1 MRHEKAGQEQHGHTP
16 NGGWCGGWEPATK
29 EESAKADTPKP
40 PSLRSK
46 IGEMAMT
53 FAEWLKREDTDKSD
67 RLLDDQNN
75 SDTTTAAQSSEARWG
90 KPDDRNNSDS
100 TVTEKSKDN
109 ITSLSELIETTLT
122 PEQQQEVRQTAAG
135 LTKAIVKDDQPVS
148 EELVEKL
155 AAMEQPVRDCTIK
168 EMLFWT
174 QLKYTNEAKARFV
187 SPINQVTQFLTDHQ
201 LSLENYDGLAKTT
214 ISFLEDLLRSSIDVD
229 EAPYAYFVNGALN
242 DRQVGQQIKLELAKR
257 KFNSKIN
264 DVVQEVILSSFA
276 NRKRDTKNLTEFARG
291 LKNIGYDVASSDDF
305 LKGCIDFS
313 IINVDYPAEGR
324 PYLQDN
330 LYRAGLINDDNI
342 GRLYC
347 QLLKEDTPPRRG
359 FPEFE
364 YVISLNIC
372 PESEVTKY
380 WRQLQIAGLFGVTSP
395 ADNNFVTHRDIDS
408 FRSLWIDTSTNP
420 DRLRGSDLYECFK
433 DGIPDQSYYDQLA
446 GAPILCDGDRAVEAV
461 KCLKNMPLTPEIL
474 DILGPN
480 QKKVLDI
487 YREWE
492 QKGAL
497 GTFFKS
503 VNASDI
509 TTVDELVKLSQRA
522 SSFLDK
528 YPLAN
533 LVNRES
539 VIDAHIQGK
548 DTILGEEYFGDL
560 VLYNCRADKLL
571 SAMDEESI
579 KQVRQHLD
587 TLSRFNLFDG
597 DRPRMVN
604 YAVLAEERQEARQLF
619 NELAGVSRLDED
631 TRKNL
636 NLVLQTG
643 NPYGVKSV
651 EELENYRAVIAER
664 ANGDLVSNDVRD
676 AYKAISFIMLS
687 DFDGCNDANYFDLE
701 TLRRRQVL
709 TPDDE
714 AVIDLF
720 RKVDPRNF
728 GLEYDVERREYVP
741 AHHDDWDAVEFEYD
755 DRREEYVSS
764 DSAATNGVATEKILQ
779 TIASSPLCVPVK
791 DESGVAKIT
800 KIEGSASDLIDKL
813 RHYITDDWN
822 KSLINLEATGEGIE
836 HLTIEEGN
844 PNGAIEVVK
853 LTGAPFKM
861 LSHTIYGHYNRPDV
875 FHSLINDPSVWNT
888 AQGSAT
894 ISTSCIDEK
903 HCGNYL
909 QVGSDE
915 SSRILLGFN
924 HIQPGG
930 IVAMA
935 PHDGYLQGSLDP
947 KMLFSMQFTTC
958 DEHMRQFDKIKHLL
972 DRRLN
977 YNEVGLSRMSS
988 EPEARNGRLQP
999 SHIIVH
1005 GSSTDDI
1012 NENSKKFARYFGVP
1026 ITLIDD
1032 EAYRKK
1038 YNVEPG

>member
-1 MRHEKAGQEQHGHTP
+1 MRHEKAGQEQHGHTS
-16 NGGWCGGWEPATK
+16 NDGWDDGWEPATK
-29 EESAKADTPKP
+29 EESAKADTLKP
-40 PSLRSK
+40 SSFRSK

-53 FAEWLKREDTDKSD
+53 FAKWLKREDTNKSD
-67 RLLDDQNN
+67 RPLDDRN
-75 SDTTTAAQSSEARWG
+75 SSGTTAAAQSSETRQG
-90 KPDDRNNSDS
+90 KPDDRDNSDA
-100 TVTEKSKDN
+100 TVAEKSKDN

-122 PEQQQEVRQTAAG
+122 PEQQQEVRETATK
-135 LTKAIVKDDQPVS
+135 LTEAIVENEQPVS

-155 AAMEQPVRDCTIK
+155 TAMEQPVRDCTIK
-168 EMLFWT
+168 EVLSQAQLEYTKRFDDIFKSEDTPIDRATEFMVSHRLF
-174 QLKYTNEAKARFV
+174 
-187 SPINQVTQFLTDHQ
+187 
-201 LSLENYDGLAKTT
+201 LENYDGLAETT
-214 ISFLEDLLRSSIDVD
+214 VSFLKSLAHFPMDVD
-229 EAPYAYFVNGALN
+229 ETPYTYFVNGALN
-242 DRQVGQQIKLELAKR
+242 DRQVGQQIKAEIAREKTG
-257 KFNSKIN
+257 SQISDIAQ
-264 DVVQEVILSSFA
+264 DVIFEHFVSG
-276 NRKRDTKNLTEFARG
+276 KRDVKNLVEFARG
-291 LKNIGYDVASSDDF
+291 LKNIGYDIASSDDF

-324 PYLQDN
+324 PFLQDN

-347 QLLKEDTPPRRG
+347 QLLKEDTPPRRE

-420 DRLRGSDLYECFK
+420 DRLRDSDLYECFK
-433 DGIPDQSYYDQLA
+433 NGIPDQSYYDQLA

-560 VLYNCRADKLL
+560 VLYDCYADKLL

-587 TLSRFNLFDG
+587 TLSRFDLFDG

-604 YAVLAEERQEARQLF
+604 YAVLAEEHRETGQLF
-619 NELAGVSRLDED
+619 NELADISELDEA
-631 TRKNL
+631 TRDSL
-636 NLVLQTG
+636 NRVLKTG
-643 NPYGVKSV
+643 NPYGIKTI
-651 EELENYRAVIAER
+651 EELENYRVVVAER
-664 ANGDLVSNDVRD
+664 ADGDLVSNDVRD

-687 DFDGCNDANYFDLE
+687 DFDGCNNANYFDLE

-720 RKVDPRNF
+720 HKVDPRNF

-741 AHHDDWDAVEFEYD
+741 AGYDDWGTVEFEYD
-755 DRREEYVSS
+755 ERQGEYISS
-764 DSAATNGVATEKILQ
+764 DSAATNGVATEKLLQ
-779 TIASSPLCVPVK
+779 AIASSPLCVPVE
-791 DESGVAKIT
+791 DESGVAKII
-800 KIEGSASDLIDKL
+800 KLEGAGSDLENKL
-813 RHYITDDWN
+813 HHYIIDDWN
-822 KSLINLEATGEGIE
+822 KSLIDLEATGEGIE
-836 HLTIEEGN
+836 HLTIEEDS
-844 PNGAIEVVK
+844 PDGAVDVVK

-861 LSHTIYGHYNRPDV
+861 LSHTIYGHYLRPDV
-875 FHSLINDPSVWNT
+875 FHALINDPGIWNT

-894 ISTSCIDEK
+894 ISTSCIDER
-903 HCGNYL
+903 HCHNYL
-909 QVGSDE
+909 QVGSNE
-915 SSRILLGFN
+915 SSQVLLGFN

-935 PHDGYLQGSLDP
+935 PNDGYLRGSLEL
-947 KMLFSMQFTTC
+947 KMFNVQFTTC
-958 DEHMRQFDKIKHLL
+958 DELMRKFDRLTHN
-972 DRRLN
+972 RHLN

-988 EPEARNGRLQP
+988 EPGSRNGRLQP

-1032 EAYRKK
+1032 EAYYKK
-1038 YNVEPG
+1038 YDVE

>member
-16 NGGWCGGWEPATK
+16 NGGWDDGWEPAIK
-29 EESAKADTPKP
+29 EELAKADTPKP
-40 PSLRSK
+40 PSFRSK
-46 IGEMAMT
+46 IGDMAMT
-53 FAEWLKREDTDKSD
+53 FAEWLKGEDTVKLD
-67 RLLDDQNN
+67 RPPDDRNN
-75 SDTTTAAQSSEARWG
+75 SGTTTATQGSEARWS
-90 KPDDRNNSDS
+90 KPDDRNNSDA

-174 QLKYTNEAKARFV
+174 QLKYTNEAKAGFV
-187 SPINQVTQFLTDHQ
+187 RPISRVTQLLTDHQ
-201 LSLENYDGLAKTT
+201 LFLENYDGLAKTT
-214 ISFLEDLLRSSIDVD
+214 ISFLEDLPRSSIDVD

-242 DRQVGQQIKLELAKR
+242 DRQVGQQIKLEPAKR
-257 KFNSKIN
+257 RFNSKIN

-291 LKNIGYDVASSDDF
+291 LKNIGYDIASSDDF

-347 QLLKEDTPPRRG
+347 QLLKEDTPPRRE

-420 DRLRGSDLYECFK
+420 DRLRDGDLYECFK

-509 TTVDELVKLSQRA
+509 TTVDELVELSRRA

-533 LVNRES
+533 LVNREP

-560 VLYNCRADKLL
+560 VLYDCYADKLL

-587 TLSRFNLFDG
+587 TLSRFDLFDG

-604 YAVLAEERQEARQLF
+604 YAVLAEEHWETGQLF
-619 NELAGVSRLDED
+619 NELVNVSRLDED
-631 TRKNL
+631 TKRNL

-643 NPYGVKSV
+643 NPYGIKTV

-664 ANGDLVSNDVRD
+664 ATSDLVSNDVRD
-676 AYKAISFIMLS
+676 AYRAISFIMLS
-687 DFDGCNDANYFDLE
+687 DFDGCNTSCFDLE

-728 GLEYDVERREYVP
+728 GLGYDEELREYVP
-741 AHHDDWDAVEFEYD
+741 VHHDDWDAVEFEYD
-755 DRREEYVSS
+755 ERQREFVSS
-764 DSAATNGVATEKILQ
+764 DSAATNGIATEKLLQ
-779 TIASSPLCVPVK
+779 AIASSPLCVPVE

-800 KIEGSASDLIDKL
+800 KLEGAGADLANKL
-813 RHYITDDWN
+813 HRYITDDWN
-822 KSLINLEATGEGIE
+822 KSLIDLEATGEGIE
-836 HLTIEEGN
+836 HLTIEEDN
-844 PNGAIEVVK
+844 PKGVIEVVK

-861 LSHTIYGHYNRPDV
+861 LSHTIYGHYLRPDV
-875 FHSLINDPSVWNT
+875 FHALINDPGIWNT

-894 ISTSCIDEK
+894 ISTSCIDER
-903 HCGNYL
+903 HCENYL
-909 QVGSDE
+909 QIGSDKN
-915 SSRILLGFN
+915 SRVLLGFN

-935 PHDGYLQGSLDP
+935 PNDGYLRGGLNL
-947 KMLFSMQFTTC
+947 KMSNMQFTTC
-958 DEHMRQFDKIKHLL
+958 DELIRKFDQIKHRFG
-972 DRRLN
+972 RRYN
-977 YNEVGLSRMSS
+977 YNEVGLSRISS
-988 EPEARNGRLQP
+988 EPGARNGRLQP

-1032 EAYRKK
+1032 EVYYRK
-1038 YNVEPG
+1038 YNAKSS

>member
-1 MRHEKAGQEQHGHTP
+1 MRHEKAGQEQHSHTS
-16 NGGWCGGWEPATK
+16 NDGWGGGWEPATK

-40 PSLRSK
+40 LSFRSK

-53 FAEWLKREDTDKSD
+53 FAKWLKREDTDKSD
-67 RLLDDQNN
+67 RRPDDRN
-75 SDTTTAAQSSEARWG
+75 SSNTTTAAQSSEARWG

-100 TVTEKSKDN
+100 TVTEKSKDS

-135 LTKAIVKDDQPVS
+135 LTKAIVKDDQPAS

-155 AAMEQPVRDCTIK
+155 TAMEQPVRDCTIK

-174 QLKYTNEAKARFV
+174 QLKHTNEAKARFV
-187 SPINQVTQFLTDHQ
+187 RPISRVTQFLTDHQ

-214 ISFLEDLLRSSIDVD
+214 ISFLEDLPHSSIDVD

-324 PYLQDN
+324 PFLQDN

-347 QLLKEDTPPRRG
+347 QLLEEDTPPRRE

-420 DRLRGSDLYECFK
+420 DRLRDGDLYECFK
-433 DGIPDQSYYDQLA
+433 NGIPDQSYYDQLA

-461 KCLKNMPLTPEIL
+461 KCLKNMPLTSEIL

-533 LVNRES
+533 LVDRES

-548 DTILGEEYFGDL
+548 DAILGEEYFGDL
-560 VLYNCRADKLL
+560 VLYDCYADKLL

-604 YAVLAEERQEARQLF
+604 YAVLAEEHWETGQLF
-619 NELAGVSRLDED
+619 NELANVSLLNED
-631 TRKNL
+631 TRRNL

-643 NPYGVKSV
+643 NPYGVKTV

-664 ANGDLVSNDVRD
+664 ATGDLVSNDVRD

-687 DFDGCNDANYFDLE
+687 DFDGCNNANYFDLE

-741 AHHDDWDAVEFEYD
+741 AGYDDWGTVEFEYD
-755 DRREEYVSS
+755 ERQGEYISS
-764 DSAATNGVATEKILQ
+764 DSATTNGVATEKMLQ
-779 TIASSPLCVPVK
+779 AIASSPLCVPVK

-800 KIEGSASDLIDKL
+800 KLEGAGSDLENKL
-813 RHYITDDWN
+813 RRYITDDWN
-822 KSLINLEATGEGIE
+822 KSLIDLEATGEGIE
-836 HLTIEEGN
+836 HLAIEEDN
-844 PNGAIEVVK
+844 PKGAIEVVK
-853 LTGAPFKM
+853 LTGSP
-861 LSHTIYGHYNRPDV
+861 STDTI
-875 FHSLINDPSVWNT
+875 FAL
-888 AQGSAT
+888 
-894 ISTSCIDEK
+894 
-903 HCGNYL
+903 
-909 QVGSDE
+909 
-915 SSRILLGFN
+915 
-924 HIQPGG
+924 
-930 IVAMA
+930 
-935 PHDGYLQGSLDP
+935 
-947 KMLFSMQFTTC
+947 
-958 DEHMRQFDKIKHLL
+958 
-972 DRRLN
+972 
-977 YNEVGLSRMSS
+977 MSS
-988 EPEARNGRLQP
+988 ML
-999 SHIIVH
+999 
-1005 GSSTDDI
+1005 
-1012 NENSKKFARYFGVP
+1012 
-1026 ITLIDD
+1026 
-1032 EAYRKK
+1032 
-1038 YNVEPG
+1038 

>member
-1 MRHEKAGQEQHGHTP
+1 MRHEKPGQEQHGHTP
-16 NGGWCGGWEPATK
+16 DGGWGSGWEPATK
-29 EESAKADTPKP
+29 EESAKADTLKP

-53 FAEWLKREDTDKSD
+53 FAKWLKREDTDKSD
-67 RLLDDQNN
+67 RPPDDRN
-75 SDTTTAAQSSEARWG
+75 SSNTTTATQGSEARWG
-90 KPDDRNNSDS
+90 KPDDRNNSDA

-122 PEQQQEVRQTAAG
+122 PEQQQEVRQAAAG
-135 LTKAIVKDDQPVS
+135 LTKAIVKDDQSAS

-155 AAMEQPVRDCTIK
+155 TAMEQPVRDCTIK

-214 ISFLEDLLRSSIDVD
+214 ISFLEDLPHSSIDVD
-229 EAPYAYFVNGALN
+229 EAPYDYFVNGALN

-257 KFNSKIN
+257 KFNYKIN
-264 DVVQEVILSSFA
+264 NIARDVILSSFA

-291 LKNIGYDVASSDDF
+291 LKNVGYDIASSDDF

-324 PYLQDN
+324 PYLQNN

-347 QLLKEDTPPRRG
+347 QLLEEDTPPRRG

-364 YVISLNIC
+364 YVISLDIC
-372 PESEVTKY
+372 PESEATKY
-380 WRQLQIAGLFGVTSP
+380 WRQLQIAGQFGVTSP

-420 DRLRGSDLYECFK
+420 DRLRDSDLYECFK

-461 KCLKNMPLTPEIL
+461 KCLKNMPLTSEIL

-509 TTVDELVKLSQRA
+509 TTVDELIELSQRS

-533 LVNRES
+533 LVDREP

-548 DTILGEEYFGDL
+548 DTILGEKYFGDL
-560 VLYNCRADKLL
+560 VLYDCRADKLL

-587 TLSRFNLFDG
+587 TLSRFDLFDG
-597 DRPRMVN
+597 DRARMVN
-604 YAVLAEERQEARQLF
+604 YAVLAEEHWEIGQLF
-619 NELAGVSRLDED
+619 DELADISELDEA
-631 TRKNL
+631 TRDSL
-636 NLVLQTG
+636 NLVLKTG
-643 NPYGVKSV
+643 NPYGIKTI
-651 EELENYRAVIAER
+651 EELENYRVVVAER
-664 ANGDLVSNDVRD
+664 ADGDLMSNDVRD

-687 DFDGCNDANYFDLE
+687 DFDGCNTNHFDLE
-701 TLRRRQVL
+701 TLRQRQVL

-741 AHHDDWDAVEFEYD
+741 AGYDDWGTVEFEYD
-755 DRREEYVSS
+755 ERREEYVSS
-764 DSAATNGVATEKILQ
+764 DSAATNGVATEKLLQ
-779 TIASSPLCVPVK
+779 AIASSPLCVPVK

-800 KIEGSASDLIDKL
+800 KLEGAGSDLENKL
-813 RHYITDDWN
+813 RRYITDDWN
-822 KSLINLEATGEGIE
+822 KSLIDLEATGEGIE
-836 HLTIEEGN
+836 HLTIEKDNPEGD
-844 PNGAIEVVK
+844 IKVIK
-853 LTGAPFKM
+853 LTGSPFKM
-861 LSHTIYGHYNRPDV
+861 LSHTIYGHYLRPDV
-875 FHSLINDPSVWNT
+875 FHALINDPSIWNT

-894 ISTSCIDEK
+894 ISTSCIDER
-903 HCGNYL
+903 HCHNYL
-909 QVGSDE
+909 QVGSNE
-915 SSRILLGFN
+915 SSQVLLGFN

-935 PHDGYLQGSLDP
+935 PNDGYLRGSL
-947 KMLFSMQFTTC
+947 KLEMGGVLFTTC
-958 DEHMRQFDKIKHLL
+958 DELMRKFDRLTHN
-972 DRRLN
+972 RHLN
-977 YNEVGLSRMSS
+977 YNEVGLSRISS
-988 EPEARNGRLQP
+988 EPGSRNGRLQP

-1038 YNVEPG
+1038 YNVE

>member
-1 MRHEKAGQEQHGHTP
+1 MRHEKAGQEQHGHTS
-16 NGGWCGGWEPATK
+16 NDGWDDGWEPATK
-29 EESAKADTPKP
+29 EEPAKADTLKP
-40 PSLRSK
+40 PSFRSK
-46 IGEMAMT
+46 IGDMAMT
-53 FAEWLKREDTDKSD
+53 FAEWLKGEDTVKLD
-67 RLLDDQNN
+67 RPLDDRN
-75 SDTTTAAQSSEARWG
+75 SSNTTTATQGSEARWD
-90 KPDDRNNSDS
+90 KPDDRNNSDA
-100 TVTEKSKDN
+100 TVAEKSKDN

-122 PEQQQEVRQTAAG
+122 PEQQQEVRQIAAG
-135 LTKAIVKDDQPVS
+135 LTKAIVKDDQPAS

-155 AAMEQPVRDCTIK
+155 TAMEQPVRDLAIK
-168 EMLFWT
+168 EVLFWT
-174 QLKYTNEAKARFV
+174 QLKYTDAKAGFV
-187 SPINQVTQFLTDHQ
+187 RPISRVTQLLTDHQ
-201 LSLENYDGLAKTT
+201 LFLENYDGLAKTT
-214 ISFLEDLLRSSIDVD
+214 ISFLEDLPRSSIDVD

-242 DRQVGQQIKLELAKR
+242 DRQVGQQIKLELAEK
-257 KFNSKIN
+257 KFNYKI
-264 DVVQEVILSSFA
+264 DDIARDIILGSFTEH
-276 NRKRDTKNLTEFARG
+276 KRDTKNLAEFAKG
-291 LKNIGYDVASSDDF
+291 LKNVGYDVASRNAF
-305 LKGCIDFS
+305 LQKCIDFS
-313 IINVDYPAEGR
+313 VIDDDYPAEGL
-324 PYLQDN
+324 YLQDN

-347 QLLKEDTPPRRG
+347 QLLKEDLPPSYSR
-359 FPEFE
+359 PELE
-364 YVISLNIC
+364 YAISLDLC

-380 WRQLQIAGLFGVTSP
+380 WRQLQIARSFGVTSP
-395 ADNNFVTHRDIDS
+395 ADNNLVTHRDIDS
-408 FRSLWIDTSTNP
+408 FRLLWTRTNSNP
-420 DRLRGSDLYECFK
+420 KRPESELYKHFK
-433 DGIPDQSYYDQLA
+433 NGIPDQSYYDQLA
-446 GAPILCDGDRAVEAV
+446 SSPLLRDDDKTVEFAI
-461 KCLKNMPLTPEIL
+461 KCLPNMPLTPEIL
-474 DILGPN
+474 DMLGDG
-480 QKKVLDI
+480 QKKALDI
-487 YREWE
+487 YHEWA
-492 QKGAL
+492 QKDAIMS
-497 GTFFKS
+497 FAKS
-503 VNASDI
+503 IDTSSI
-509 TTVDELVKLSQRA
+509 TTSDELTELSRQVG
-522 SSFLDK
+522 SFLNK
-528 YPLAN
+528 YPLAD
-533 LVNRES
+533 LTDRES

-587 TLSRFNLFDG
+587 TLSRFDLFDG

-604 YAVLAEERQEARQLF
+604 YAVLAEEHQEARQLF
-619 NELAGVSRLDED
+619 NELAGTSRLDED

-636 NLVLQTG
+636 NFVLQTG
-643 NPYGVKSV
+643 NPYGIKTV

-664 ANGDLVSNDVRD
+664 ATSDLVSNDVRD

-687 DFDGCNDANYFDLE
+687 DFDGCNTSCFDLE

-728 GLEYDVERREYVP
+728 GLGYDEELREYVP
-741 AHHDDWDAVEFEYD
+741 VHHDDWDAVEFEYD
-755 DRREEYVSS
+755 ERQREYVSS
-764 DSAATNGVATEKILQ
+764 DSAATNGIATEKILQ
-779 TIASSPLCVPVK
+779 TIASSPLCVPVE

-800 KIEGSASDLIDKL
+800 KLEGAGSDLENKL
-813 RHYITDDWN
+813 RRYITDDWN
-822 KSLINLEATGEGIE
+822 KSLIDLEATGEGIE

-844 PNGAIEVVK
+844 SDGAIEVVK

-861 LSHTIYGHYNRPDV
+861 LSHTIYGHYLRPDI
-875 FHSLINDPSVWNT
+875 FHALINDPGIWNT

-894 ISTSCIDEK
+894 VSTSCIDEK

-909 QVGSDE
+909 HIGSPED
-915 SSRILLGFN
+915 SRVLLGFN

-935 PHDGYLQGSLDP
+935 PHDGYLHGSLDL
-947 KMLFSMQFTTC
+947 KMFNVRFTTC
-958 DEHMRQFDKIKHLL
+958 DELMRQFDRVTHSIHC
-972 DRRLN
+972 N
-977 YNEVGLSRMSS
+977 YNEVGLSRISS

-1038 YNVEPG
+1038 YSVE

>member
-1 MRHEKAGQEQHGHTP
+1 MRHEKAGQEQHGHTS
-16 NGGWCGGWEPATK
+16 NDGWDDGWEPATK
-29 EESAKADTPKP
+29 EESAKADTLKP
-40 PSLRSK
+40 SSFRSK
-46 IGEMAMT
+46 IGEMAMS
-53 FAEWLKREDTDKSD
+53 FAEWLKGEGTDKSD
-67 RLLDDQNN
+67 RPPDDQNN
-75 SDTTTAAQSSEARWG
+75 SGTTTATQGSEARWG
-90 KPDDRNNSDS
+90 KPDDRNNSDA
-100 TVTEKSKDN
+100 TATEKSKDN

-135 LTKAIVKDDQPVS
+135 LTKAIVKDDQPAS

-174 QLKYTNEAKARFV
+174 QLKYTNEAKAGFV
-187 SPINQVTQFLTDHQ
+187 RPISRVTQFLTDHQ

-214 ISFLEDLLRSSIDVD
+214 ISFLEDLPRSSIDVD

-257 KFNSKIN
+257 KFNYKIN
-264 DVVQEVILSSFA
+264 NIARGVILSSFA

-291 LKNIGYDVASSDDF
+291 LKNIGYDIASSDDF

-347 QLLKEDTPPRRG
+347 QLLEEDTPPRRG

-364 YVISLNIC
+364 YVISLDIC
-372 PESEVTKY
+372 PESEATKY

-420 DRLRGSDLYECFK
+420 DRLRDSDLYECFK

-461 KCLKNMPLTPEIL
+461 KCLKNMPLTSEIL

-509 TTVDELVKLSQRA
+509 TTVDELVELSQRA
-522 SSFLDK
+522 GSFLDK

-533 LVNRES
+533 LVDRES

-548 DTILGEEYFGDL
+548 DTILGEKYFGDL
-560 VLYNCRADKLL
+560 VLYDCRADKLL

-579 KQVRQHLD
+579 KHVRQHLD
-587 TLSRFNLFDG
+587 TLSRFDLFDG

-604 YAVLAEERQEARQLF
+604 YAVLAEEHQEARQLF
-619 NELAGVSRLDED
+619 DELAGVGRLDED
-631 TRKNL
+631 TRRNL

-643 NPYGVKSV
+643 NPYGIKTV
-651 EELENYRAVIAER
+651 EELENYLVVVAER
-664 ANGDLVSNDVRD
+664 ADGDLVSNDVRD

-687 DFDGCNDANYFDLE
+687 DFDGCNTNHFDLE
-701 TLRRRQVL
+701 TLRRCQVL

-741 AHHDDWDAVEFEYD
+741 AGYDDWGTVEFEYD
-755 DRREEYVSS
+755 ERREEYVSS
-764 DSAATNGVATEKILQ
+764 DSAATNGVATEKLLQ
-779 TIASSPLCVPVK
+779 AIASSPLCVPVE
-791 DESGVAKIT
+791 DESGVAKII
-800 KIEGSASDLIDKL
+800 KLEGAGSDLENKL
-813 RHYITDDWN
+813 RRYITDNWN
-822 KSLINLEATGEGIE
+822 KSLIDLEATGEGIE
-836 HLTIEEGN
+836 HLTIEEDN
-844 PNGAIEVVK
+844 PKGVIKVVK

-861 LSHTIYGHYNRPDV
+861 LSHTIYGHYLRPDV
-875 FHSLINDPSVWNT
+875 FHALINDPSIWNT

-894 ISTSCIDEK
+894 ISTSCIDER
-903 HCGNYL
+903 HCYNYL
-909 QVGSDE
+909 QIGSNE
-915 SSRILLGFN
+915 SSQVLLGFN

-935 PHDGYLQGSLDP
+935 PNDGYLRGSLEL
-947 KMLFSMQFTTC
+947 KMFNVQFTTC
-958 DEHMRQFDKIKHLL
+958 DELMRKFDRLTHN
-972 DRRLN
+972 RHLN

-988 EPEARNGRLQP
+988 EPGSRNGRLQP

-1038 YNVEPG
+1038 YNVEPD

>member
-1 MRHEKAGQEQHGHTP
+1 MRHEKAGQKQHGHTP
-16 NGGWCGGWEPATK
+16 NGGWGGGWEPATK
-29 EESAKADTPKP
+29 EEPAKADTLRP

-53 FAEWLKREDTDKSD
+53 FAKWIKGEDTDKSD

-75 SDTTTAAQSSEARWG
+75 SDTTAAAQSSEARWS
-90 KPDDRNNSDS
+90 KSDDRNSSDA

-122 PEQQQEVRQTAAG
+122 PEQQQAVRETATK

-168 EMLFWT
+168 EVLFWT
-174 QLKYTNEAKARFV
+174 QLKYANEAKAGFV
-187 SPINQVTQFLTDHQ
+187 RPISRVTQFLTDHQ
-201 LSLENYDGLAKTT
+201 LSLESYDGLAKTT
-214 ISFLEDLLRSSIDVD
+214 ISFLEDLPRSSIDVD

-257 KFNSKIN
+257 KFNYKIN
-264 DVVQEVILSSFA
+264 NIARDVILSSFA
-276 NRKRDTKNLTEFARG
+276 NRKRDTENLAEFARG
-291 LKNIGYDVASSDDF
+291 LKNIGYDIASSDDF

-324 PYLQDN
+324 PYLQNN

-347 QLLKEDTPPRRG
+347 QLLEEDTPPRRG

-364 YVISLNIC
+364 YVISLDIC

-420 DRLRGSDLYECFK
+420 DRLRDSDLYECFK

-446 GAPILCDGDRAVEAV
+446 GAPILCDGNRAVEAV
-461 KCLKNMPLTPEIL
+461 KCLKNMPLTSEIL

-509 TTVDELVKLSQRA
+509 TTVNELVELSRRA
-522 SSFLDK
+522 GSFLDK

-548 DTILGEEYFGDL
+548 DTILGEKYFGDL
-560 VLYNCRADKLL
+560 VLYDCRADKLL

-587 TLSRFNLFDG
+587 TLSRFDLFDG

-604 YAVLAEERQEARQLF
+604 YAVLAEEHWETGQLF
-619 NELAGVSRLDED
+619 NELANVSRLDED
-631 TRKNL
+631 TRRNL
-636 NLVLQTG
+636 NFVLQTG
-643 NPYGVKSV
+643 NPYGVKTV

-664 ANGDLVSNDVRD
+664 ATNDLVSDDVRD

-687 DFDGCNDANYFDLE
+687 DFDGCNTSCFDLE

-728 GLEYDVERREYVP
+728 GLEYDVKRREYVP
-741 AHHDDWDAVEFEYD
+741 AGYDDWDAVEFEYD
-755 DRREEYVSS
+755 ERREEYVSS
-764 DSAATNGVATEKILQ
+764 DSAATNGIATEKILQ
-779 TIASSPLCVPVK
+779 TIASSPLCVPVE

-800 KIEGSASDLIDKL
+800 KLEGAGSDLENKL
-813 RHYITDDWN
+813 RRYITDDWN
-822 KSLINLEATGEGIE
+822 KSLIDLEATGEGIE
-836 HLTIEEGN
+836 HLTIEEDN
-844 PNGAIEVVK
+844 PDRAIKVVK

-861 LSHTIYGHYNRPDV
+861 LSHTIYGHYLRPDV
-875 FHSLINDPSVWNT
+875 FHALINDPSIWNT

-894 ISTSCIDEK
+894 ISTSCIDER
-903 HCGNYL
+903 HCHNYL
-909 QVGSDE
+909 QVGSNE
-915 SSRILLGFN
+915 SSQVLLGFN

-935 PHDGYLQGSLDP
+935 PNDGYLRGSLEL
-947 KMLFSMQFTTC
+947 KMFNVQFTTC
-958 DEHMRQFDKIKHLL
+958 DELMRKFDQLTHN
-972 DRRLN
+972 RHLN
-977 YNEVGLSRMSS
+977 YNEVGLSRISS
-988 EPEARNGRLQP
+988 EPGSRNGRLQP

-1005 GSSTDDI
+1005 GSDIDDI
-1012 NENSKKFARYFGVP
+1012 NENSKKFARYFDVP

-1038 YNVEPG
+1038 YNVDQG

>member
-1 MRHEKAGQEQHGHTP
+1 MRHEKAGREQHGHTS
-16 NGGWCGGWEPATK
+16 NDRWDDGWEPATK
-29 EESAKADTPKP
+29 EEPAKADTLKP
-40 PSLRSK
+40 LSLRSK
-46 IGEMAMT
+46 IGDMAMT
-53 FAEWLKREDTDKSD
+53 FAEWLKGEDTGKLD
-67 RLLDDQNN
+67 RPLDDRND
-75 SDTTTAAQSSEARWG
+75 SDATTVTRGSEVRWG
-90 KPDDRNNSDS
+90 KPDDRNNSD
-100 TVTEKSKDN
+100 TTATEKSKDN

-135 LTKAIVKDDQPVS
+135 LTKAIVKDDQPAS

-155 AAMEQPVRDCTIK
+155 TAMEQPVRDCTIK
-168 EMLFWT
+168 EVLS
-174 QLKYTNEAKARFV
+174 QAQVKHAEESYVRFV
-187 SPINQVTQFLTDHQ
+187 SPISQVTQFLTDHQ
-201 LSLENYDGLAKTT
+201 LFLESYDGLAKTT
-214 ISFLEDLLRSSIDVD
+214 ISFLEDLPRSSIDVD

-242 DRQVGQQIKLELAKR
+242 DRQVGQQIKLELAEKN
-257 KFNSKIN
+257 FNSKIN
-264 DVVQEVILSSFA
+264 DVVQEVILSSFV

-324 PYLQDN
+324 PFLQDN

-420 DRLRGSDLYECFK
+420 DRLRDSDLYECFK

-474 DILGPN
+474 DILGSN

-509 TTVDELVKLSQRA
+509 TTVDELVKLSRRA

-560 VLYNCRADKLL
+560 VLYDCRADKLL

-587 TLSRFNLFDG
+587 TLSRFDLFDG

-604 YAVLAEERQEARQLF
+604 YAVLAEEHQEARQLF
-619 NELAGVSRLDED
+619 NELADISELDEA
-631 TRKNL
+631 TRDSL
-636 NLVLQTG
+636 NRVLKTG
-643 NPYGVKSV
+643 NPYGIKTI

-664 ANGDLVSNDVRD
+664 ADGDLVSNDVRD

-687 DFDGCNDANYFDLE
+687 DFDGCNTSCFDLE

-741 AHHDDWDAVEFEYD
+741 AGYDDWDAVEFEYD
-755 DRREEYVSS
+755 ERREEYVSS
-764 DSAATNGVATEKILQ
+764 DSAATNSVATEKLLQ
-779 TIASSPLCVPVK
+779 AIASSPLCVPVE
-791 DESGVAKIT
+791 DESGVAKII
-800 KIEGSASDLIDKL
+800 KLEGAGSDLENKL

-822 KSLINLEATGEGIE
+822 KSLIDMEATGEGIE
-836 HLTIEEGN
+836 HLTIEEDN
-844 PNGAIEVVK
+844 PKGAIEVVK

-861 LSHTIYGHYNRPDV
+861 LSHTIYGHYLRPDV
-875 FHSLINDPSVWNT
+875 FHALINDPGIWNT

-909 QVGSDE
+909 QVGSNE
-915 SSRILLGFN
+915 SSQVLLGFN

-935 PHDGYLQGSLDP
+935 PNDGYLRGSLEL
-947 KMLFSMQFTTC
+947 KMFNVQFTTC
-958 DEHMRQFDKIKHLL
+958 DELMRKFDRLTHN
-972 DRRLN
+972 RHLN

-988 EPEARNGRLQP
+988 EPGSRNGRLQP

-1038 YNVEPG
+1038 YNVEPD

>member
-1 MRHEKAGQEQHGHTP
+1 MRHEKVGQEQHGHTP
-16 NGGWCGGWEPATK
+16 NGGWDDGWEPATK
-29 EESAKADTPKP
+29 EESAKADTLRP

-46 IGEMAMT
+46 IGDMAMT
-53 FAEWLKREDTDKSD
+53 FAEWLKGEDTVKFD
-67 RLLDDQNN
+67 RP
-75 SDTTTAAQSSEARWG
+75 
-90 KPDDRNNSDS
+90 PDDRNNSGTTTATQGSEARWDKPDDRDNS
-100 TVTEKSKDN
+100 DATVAEKSKDN

-122 PEQQQEVRQTAAG
+122 PEQQQEVRQIAAG
-135 LTKAIVKDDQPVS
+135 LTKAIVKDDQPAS

-155 AAMEQPVRDCTIK
+155 TAMEQPVRDLAIK
-168 EMLFWT
+168 EVLFWT
-174 QLKYTNEAKARFV
+174 QLKKYTDEAKAGFV
-187 SPINQVTQFLTDHQ
+187 RPISRVTQLLTDHQ
-201 LSLENYDGLAKTT
+201 LFLENYDGLAKTT
-214 ISFLEDLLRSSIDVD
+214 ISFLEDLPRSSIDVD

-242 DRQVGQQIKLELAKR
+242 DRRVGQQIKLEPAKR
-257 KFNSKIN
+257 RFNSKIN

-291 LKNIGYDVASSDDF
+291 LKNIGYDIASSDDF

-324 PYLQDN
+324 PFLQDN

-347 QLLKEDTPPRRG
+347 QLLKEDTPPRRE

-408 FRSLWIDTSTNP
+408 FRSLWIDANTNP
-420 DRLRGSDLYECFK
+420 DRLRDSDLYECFK

-461 KCLKNMPLTPEIL
+461 KCLKNMPLTSEIL

-509 TTVDELVKLSQRA
+509 TTVDELVELSQRA

-533 LVNRES
+533 LVDRES

-560 VLYNCRADKLL
+560 VLYDCRADKLL

-587 TLSRFNLFDG
+587 TLSRFDLFDG

-604 YAVLAEERQEARQLF
+604 YAVLAEEHWETGQLF
-619 NELAGVSRLDED
+619 NELANVSQLDED
-631 TRKNL
+631 TRRNL

-643 NPYGVKSV
+643 NPYGIKTV
-651 EELENYRAVIAER
+651 EELENYLVVVAER
-664 ANGDLVSNDVRD
+664 ADGDLVSNDVRD

-687 DFDGCNDANYFDLE
+687 DFDGCNNANYFDLE

-741 AHHDDWDAVEFEYD
+741 AGYDDWGAVEFEYD
-755 DRREEYVSS
+755 ERREEYVSS
-764 DSAATNGVATEKILQ
+764 DSAATNGVATEKLLQ
-779 TIASSPLCVPVK
+779 AIASSPLCVQVEE
-791 DESGVAKIT
+791 ESGVAKII
-800 KIEGSASDLIDKL
+800 KLEGAGSDLENKL
-813 RHYITDDWN
+813 RRYITDDWN
-822 KSLINLEATGEGIE
+822 KSLIDLEATGEGIE
-836 HLTIEEGN
+836 HLTIEEDN
-844 PNGAIEVVK
+844 PKGAIEVVK

-861 LSHTIYGHYNRPDV
+861 LSHTIYGHYLRPDV
-875 FHSLINDPSVWNT
+875 FHALINDPGIWNT

-894 ISTSCIDEK
+894 ISTSCIDER
-903 HCGNYL
+903 HCHNYL
-909 QVGSDE
+909 QVGSNE
-915 SSRILLGFN
+915 SSQVLLGFN

-935 PHDGYLQGSLDP
+935 PNDGYLRGSLEL
-947 KMLFSMQFTTC
+947 KMFNVQFTTC
-958 DEHMRQFDKIKHLL
+958 DELMRKFDRLTHN
-972 DRRLN
+972 RHLN
-977 YNEVGLSRMSS
+977 YNEVGLSRISS
-988 EPEARNGRLQP
+988 EPGARNGRLQP

-1032 EAYRKK
+1032 EAYYRK
-1038 YNVEPG
+1038 YNAKPS

>member
-1 MRHEKAGQEQHGHTP
+1 MRHEKAGQEQHGHTS
-16 NGGWCGGWEPATK
+16 NDGWDDGWEPATK
-29 EESAKADTPKP
+29 EESAKADTLKP
-40 PSLRSK
+40 SSFRSK
-46 IGEMAMT
+46 IGEMAMS
-53 FAEWLKREDTDKSD
+53 FAEWLKGEGTDKSD
-67 RLLDDQNN
+67 RPPDDQNN
-75 SDTTTAAQSSEARWG
+75 SGTTTATQGSEARWG
-90 KPDDRNNSDS
+90 KSDDRNNSDA

-122 PEQQQEVRQTAAG
+122 PEQQQEVRETATK
-135 LTKAIVKDDQPVS
+135 LTEAIVENEQPVS
-148 EELVEKL
+148 EELAEKL
-155 AAMEQPVRDCTIK
+155 TAMEQPVRDCTIK

-174 QLKYTNEAKARFV
+174 QLKYTDEAKARFV
-187 SPINQVTQFLTDHQ
+187 RPISRVTQLLTDHQ
-201 LSLENYDGLAKTT
+201 LFLENYDGLAKTT
-214 ISFLEDLLRSSIDVD
+214 ISFLEDLPRSSIDVD

-257 KFNSKIN
+257 KFNYKIN
-264 DVVQEVILSSFA
+264 NIARDVILSSFA
-276 NRKRDTKNLTEFARG
+276 NRKRDTENLAEFARG
-291 LKNIGYDVASSDDF
+291 LKNIGYDIASSDDF

-324 PYLQDN
+324 PYLQNN

-347 QLLKEDTPPRRG
+347 QLLEEDTPPRRG

-364 YVISLNIC
+364 YVISLDIC

-420 DRLRGSDLYECFK
+420 DRLRDSDLYECFK
-433 DGIPDQSYYDQLA
+433 DGIPGQSYYDQLA
-446 GAPILCDGDRAVEAV
+446 GAPILCDGNRAVEAV
-461 KCLKNMPLTPEIL
+461 KCLKNMPLTSEIL

-509 TTVDELVKLSQRA
+509 TTVNELVELSRRA
-522 SSFLDK
+522 GSFLDK

-548 DTILGEEYFGDL
+548 DTILGEKYFGDL
-560 VLYNCRADKLL
+560 VLYDCRADKLL

-587 TLSRFNLFDG
+587 TLSRFDLFDG

-604 YAVLAEERQEARQLF
+604 YAVLAEEHWETGQLF
-619 NELAGVSRLDED
+619 NELANVSRLDED
-631 TRKNL
+631 TRRNL
-636 NLVLQTG
+636 NFVLQTG
-643 NPYGVKSV
+643 NPYGIKTV

-664 ANGDLVSNDVRD
+664 ATGDLVSDDVRD

-687 DFDGCNDANYFDLE
+687 DFDGCNTNHFDLE
-701 TLRRRQVL
+701 TLRQRQVL
-709 TPDDE
+709 TSDDE

-741 AHHDDWDAVEFEYD
+741 AGYDDWGAVEFEYD
-755 DRREEYVSS
+755 ERQGEYISS
-764 DSAATNGVATEKILQ
+764 DSAATNGIATEKLLQ

-791 DESGVAKIT
+791 DESGAAKIT
-800 KIEGSASDLIDKL
+800 KIEGAGSDLENKL
-813 RHYITDDWN
+813 RRYITDDWN
-822 KSLINLEATGEGIE
+822 KSLIDLEATGEGIE
-836 HLTIEEGN
+836 HLTIEEDN
-844 PNGAIEVVK
+844 PNGAIKVVK
-853 LTGAPFKM
+853 LAGAPFKM
-861 LSHTIYGHYNRPDV
+861 LSHTIYGHYLRPDV
-875 FHSLINDPSVWNT
+875 FHALINDPGIWNT

-894 ISTSCIDEK
+894 ISTSCIDER
-903 HCGNYL
+903 HCYNYL
-909 QVGSDE
+909 QVGSNE
-915 SSRILLGFN
+915 STQVLLGFN

-935 PHDGYLQGSLDP
+935 PNDGYLRGSLEL
-947 KMLFSMQFTTC
+947 KMFNVQFTTC
-958 DEHMRQFDKIKHLL
+958 DELMRKFDRLTHN
-972 DRRLN
+972 RHLN
-977 YNEVGLSRMSS
+977 YNEVGLSRISS

-1005 GSSTDDI
+1005 GSGIDDI

-1032 EAYRKK
+1032 EAYYRK
-1038 YNVEPG
+1038 YNAKSS

>member
-16 NGGWCGGWEPATK
+16 NGGWDDGWEPATK
-29 EESAKADTPKP
+29 EEPAKADTLKP
-40 PSLRSK
+40 PSFQSK
-46 IGEMAMT
+46 IGDMAMT
-53 FAEWLKREDTDKSD
+53 FAEWFKGEDTGKLD
-67 RLLDDQNN
+67 RQPDDRN
-75 SDTTTAAQSSEARWG
+75 SSNTTTTTQGSEARWG
-90 KPDDRNNSDS
+90 KPDDRDNSDA

-122 PEQQQEVRQTAAG
+122 PEQQQEVRQIAAG
-135 LTKAIVKDDQPVS
+135 LTKAIVKDDQPAS

-155 AAMEQPVRDCTIK
+155 TAMEQPVRDLAIK
-168 EMLFWT
+168 EVLFWT
-174 QLKYTNEAKARFV
+174 QLKKYTDEAKAGFV
-187 SPINQVTQFLTDHQ
+187 RPISRVTQLLTDHQ
-201 LSLENYDGLAKTT
+201 LFLENYDGLAKTT
-214 ISFLEDLLRSSIDVD
+214 ISFLEDLPRSSIDVD

-242 DRQVGQQIKLELAKR
+242 DRQVGQQIKLELAEKN
-257 KFNSKIN
+257 FNSKIN

-324 PYLQDN
+324 PFLQDN

-408 FRSLWIDTSTNP
+408 FRSLWIYTSSNP
-420 DRLRGSDLYECFK
+420 RRPESELYKHFK
-433 DGIPDQSYYDQLA
+433 NGIPDQSYYDQLA
-446 GAPILCDGDRAVEAV
+446 GSPLLCNDDKTVEFAI
-461 KCLKNMPLTPEIL
+461 KCLPNMPLAPEIL
-474 DILGPN
+474 DMLGDG
-480 QKKVLDI
+480 QKKALDI
-487 YREWE
+487 YHEWA
-492 QKGAL
+492 QKDAIMS
-497 GTFFKS
+497 FAKS
-503 VNASDI
+503 IDTSSIATS
-509 TTVDELVKLSQRA
+509 DELAELSRRV

-528 YPLAN
+528 YPLAD
-533 LVNRES
+533 LTNRKS
-539 VIDAHIQGK
+539 VIDAHVQGK
-548 DTILGEEYFGDL
+548 DAILGEEYFGDL
-560 VLYNCRADKLL
+560 VLYNCRADQLL

-587 TLSRFNLFDG
+587 TLSRFDLFDG

-604 YAVLAEERQEARQLF
+604 YAVLAEEHQEARQLF

-636 NLVLQTG
+636 NFVLQTG
-643 NPYGVKSV
+643 NPYGIKTV

-664 ANGDLVSNDVRD
+664 ATGDLVSDDVRD

-687 DFDGCNDANYFDLE
+687 DFDGCNTSCFDLE

-728 GLEYDVERREYVP
+728 GLEYDKERREYVP
-741 AHHDDWDAVEFEYD
+741 AHHDDWDAIEFEYD
-755 DRREEYVSS
+755 ERQKEYVSS
-764 DSAATNGVATEKILQ
+764 DSAATNGVATEKLLQ
-779 TIASSPLCVPVK
+779 TIASSPLCVPVE
-791 DESGVAKIT
+791 DESGVAEVIKL
-800 KIEGSASDLIDKL
+800 EGAGSDLENKL
-813 RHYITDDWN
+813 RRYITDDWN
-822 KSLINLEATGEGIE
+822 KSLIDLKATGEGIE
-836 HLTIEEGN
+836 HFTIDDDD
-844 PNGAIEVVK
+844 PDGAIEVVK

-861 LSHTIYGHYNRPDV
+861 LSHTIYGHYLRPDV
-875 FHSLINDPSVWNT
+875 FHALINDPGIWNT

-894 ISTSCIDEK
+894 VSTSCIDEK

-909 QVGSDE
+909 HIGSPED
-915 SSRILLGFN
+915 SRVLLGFN

-935 PHDGYLQGSLDP
+935 PHDGYLHGSLDL
-947 KMLFSMQFTTC
+947 KMFNVRFTTC
-958 DEHMRQFDKIKHLL
+958 DELMRQFDRVTHSIHC
-972 DRRLN
+972 N
-977 YNEVGLSRMSS
+977 YNEVGLSRISS
-988 EPEARNGRLQP
+988 EPGARNGRLQP

-1038 YNVEPG
+1038 YDVE

>member
-1 MRHEKAGQEQHGHTP
+1 MRSNKQ
-16 NGGWCGGWEPATK
+16 EPALSNYPGSEQDSGWNFT
-29 EESAKADTPKP
+29 DTSVEAGSPDK

-46 IGEMAMT
+46 IGDMAMT
-53 FAEWLKREDTDKSD
+53 FAEWLKGEDTVKLD
-67 RLLDDQNN
+67 RPPDDQNN
-75 SDTTTAAQSSEARWG
+75 SGTTTATRGSEVRWG
-90 KPDDRNNSDS
+90 KPDDRDNSD
-100 TVTEKSKDN
+100 TTATEKSKDN

-135 LTKAIVKDDQPVS
+135 LTKAIVKDDQPAS

-155 AAMEQPVRDCTIK
+155 TAMEQPVRDCTIK

-174 QLKYTNEAKARFV
+174 QLKYTNEAKAGFV
-187 SPINQVTQFLTDHQ
+187 RPISRVTQFLTDHQ

-214 ISFLEDLLRSSIDVD
+214 ISFLEDLPRSSIDVD

-242 DRQVGQQIKLELAKR
+242 DRQVGQQIKLEPAKR
-257 KFNSKIN
+257 RFNSKIN

-291 LKNIGYDVASSDDF
+291 LKNIGYDIASSDDF

-324 PYLQDN
+324 PFLQDN

-347 QLLKEDTPPRRG
+347 QLLKEDTPPRRE

-364 YVISLNIC
+364 YVISLDIC

-420 DRLRGSDLYECFK
+420 DRLRDSDLYECFK

-461 KCLKNMPLTPEIL
+461 KCLKNMPLTSEIL

-509 TTVDELVKLSQRA
+509 TTVDELAELSQRA

-587 TLSRFNLFDG
+587 TLSRFDLFDG
-597 DRPRMVN
+597 DRARMVN
-604 YAVLAEERQEARQLF
+604 YAVLAEEHWEIGQLF
-619 NELAGVSRLDED
+619 DELTDISELDEA
-631 TRKNL
+631 TRDSL
-636 NLVLQTG
+636 NLVLKTG
-643 NPYGVKSV
+643 NPYGIKTV
-651 EELENYRAVIAER
+651 EELENYRAVVAER
-664 ANGDLVSNDVRD
+664 ATGDLVSNDVRD

-687 DFDGCNDANYFDLE
+687 DFDGCNTSCFDLE

-755 DRREEYVSS
+755 ERREEYVSS
-764 DSAATNGVATEKILQ
+764 DSAATNGIATEKILQ

-800 KIEGSASDLIDKL
+800 KLEGAGADLANKL
-813 RHYITDDWN
+813 RRYITDDWN
-822 KSLINLEATGEGIE
+822 KSLIDLEAAGEGIE
-836 HLTIEEGN
+836 HLTIEEDN
-844 PNGAIEVVK
+844 PDRAIKVVK

-861 LSHTIYGHYNRPDV
+861 LSHTIYGRYNRPDV

-988 EPEARNGRLQP
+988 EPGARNGRLQP

-1005 GSSTDDI
+1005 GSSIDDI

-1032 EAYRKK
+1032 EAYYKK
-1038 YNVEPG
+1038 YDVE

>member
-1 MRHEKAGQEQHGHTP
+1 MRHEKAGQEQHGHAP
-16 NGGWCGGWEPATK
+16 NGGWDDGWEPATK

-40 PSLRSK
+40 SSFRSK
-46 IGEMAMT
+46 IGDMAMT
-53 FAEWLKREDTDKSD
+53 FAEWFKGEDTGNLD
-67 RLLDDQNN
+67 RPPDDRN
-75 SDTTTAAQSSEARWG
+75 SSNTTTAAQSSEARWG

-135 LTKAIVKDDQPVS
+135 LTKAIVKDDQPAS

-155 AAMEQPVRDCTIK
+155 TAMEQPVRDCTIK

-174 QLKYTNEAKARFV
+174 QLKHTNEAKARFV
-187 SPINQVTQFLTDHQ
+187 SPISQVTQFLTDHQ
-201 LSLENYDGLAKTT
+201 LSLESYDGLAKTT
-214 ISFLEDLLRSSIDVD
+214 ISFLEDLPHSSIDVD

-264 DVVQEVILSSFA
+264 DVVQEVILSSFV

-324 PYLQDN
+324 PFLQDN

-420 DRLRGSDLYECFK
+420 DRLRDSDLYECFK

-461 KCLKNMPLTPEIL
+461 KCLKNMPLTSEIL

-533 LVNRES
+533 LVDRES

-560 VLYNCRADKLL
+560 VLYDCRADKLL

-587 TLSRFNLFDG
+587 TLSRFDLFDG
-597 DRPRMVN
+597 DRARMVN
-604 YAVLAEERQEARQLF
+604 YAVLAEEHWEIGQLF
-619 NELAGVSRLDED
+619 DELTDISELDEA
-631 TRKNL
+631 TRDSL
-636 NLVLQTG
+636 NLVLKTG
-643 NPYGVKSV
+643 NPYGIKTV

-664 ANGDLVSNDVRD
+664 ATGDLVSNDVRD

-687 DFDGCNDANYFDLE
+687 DFDGCNTNHFDLE

-741 AHHDDWDAVEFEYD
+741 AGYDDWGAVEFEYD
-755 DRREEYVSS
+755 ERREEYVSS
-764 DSAATNGVATEKILQ
+764 DSAATNGKATEKLLQ
-779 TIASSPLCVPVK
+779 TIASSPLCVPVE
-791 DESGVAKIT
+791 DESGVSKIT
-800 KIEGSASDLIDKL
+800 KLEGAGSDLENKL
-813 RHYITDDWN
+813 RRYITDDWN
-822 KSLINLEATGEGIE
+822 KSLINLGATGEGIE
-836 HLTIEEGN
+836 HLTIEEDN
-844 PNGAIEVVK
+844 PKGVIEVVK

-861 LSHTIYGHYNRPDV
+861 LSHTIYGHYLRPDV
-875 FHSLINDPSVWNT
+875 FHALINDPGIWNT

-894 ISTSCIDEK
+894 ISTSCIDER
-903 HCGNYL
+903 HCYNYL
-909 QVGSDE
+909 QVGSNE
-915 SSRILLGFN
+915 SSQVLLGFN

-935 PHDGYLQGSLDP
+935 PNDGYLRGSLEL
-947 KMLFSMQFTTC
+947 KMFNVQFTTC
-958 DEHMRQFDKIKHLL
+958 DELMRKFDRLTHN
-972 DRRLN
+972 RHLN
-977 YNEVGLSRMSS
+977 YNEVGLSRISS
-988 EPEARNGRLQP
+988 EPGSRNGRLQP

-1038 YNVEPG
+1038 YSVEPD

>member
-16 NGGWCGGWEPATK
+16 NGGWGGGWEPATK
-29 EESAKADTPKP
+29 EEPAKADTLKP
-40 PSLRSK
+40 PSFRSK
-46 IGEMAMT
+46 IGDMAMT
-53 FAEWLKREDTDKSD
+53 FAEWLKGEDTVKLD
-67 RLLDDQNN
+67 RPPDDQNN
-75 SDTTTAAQSSEARWG
+75 SGTTTATQGSETRRD
-90 KPDDRNNSDS
+90 KPDDRDNSDA
-100 TVTEKSKDN
+100 TATEKSKDN

-135 LTKAIVKDDQPVS
+135 LTKAIVKDDQPAS

-155 AAMEQPVRDCTIK
+155 TAMEQPVRDCTIK

-187 SPINQVTQFLTDHQ
+187 SPISQVTQFLTDHQ
-201 LSLENYDGLAKTT
+201 LFLESYDGLAKTT
-214 ISFLEDLLRSSIDVD
+214 ISFLEDLPRSSIDVD

-242 DRQVGQQIKLELAKR
+242 DRQVGQQIKLELAEKN
-257 KFNSKIN
+257 FNSKIN
-264 DVVQEVILSSFA
+264 DVVQEVILSSFV

-324 PYLQDN
+324 PFLQDN

-420 DRLRGSDLYECFK
+420 DRLRDSDLYECFK

-474 DILGPN
+474 DILGSN

-509 TTVDELVKLSQRA
+509 TTVDELVKLSRRA

-560 VLYNCRADKLL
+560 VLYDCRADKLL

-587 TLSRFNLFDG
+587 TLSRFDLFDG

-604 YAVLAEERQEARQLF
+604 YAVLAEEHQEARQLF
-619 NELAGVSRLDED
+619 NELADISELDEA
-631 TRKNL
+631 TRDSL
-636 NLVLQTG
+636 NRVLKTG
-643 NPYGVKSV
+643 NPYGIKTI

-664 ANGDLVSNDVRD
+664 ADGDLVSNDVRD

-687 DFDGCNDANYFDLE
+687 DFDGCNTSCFDLE

-741 AHHDDWDAVEFEYD
+741 AGYDDWDAVEFEYD
-755 DRREEYVSS
+755 ERQGEYISS
-764 DSAATNGVATEKILQ
+764 DSAATNGIATEKLLQ
-779 TIASSPLCVPVK
+779 AIASSPLCVPVE
-791 DESGVAKIT
+791 DESGVAKII
-800 KIEGSASDLIDKL
+800 KLEGAGSDLENKL
-813 RHYITDDWN
+813 HHYIIDDWN
-822 KSLINLEATGEGIE
+822 KSLIDLEATGEGIE
-836 HLTIEEGN
+836 HLTIEEDS
-844 PNGAIEVVK
+844 PDGAVDVVK

-861 LSHTIYGHYNRPDV
+861 LSHTIYGHYLRPDV
-875 FHSLINDPSVWNT
+875 FHALINDPGIWNT

-903 HCGNYL
+903 HYSNYL
-909 QVGSDE
+909 RAGSDE
-915 SSRILLGFN
+915 ASRVLLGFN

-935 PHDGYLQGSLDP
+935 PNDGYLRGSLEL
-947 KMLFSMQFTTC
+947 KMFNVQFTTC
-958 DEHMRQFDKIKHLL
+958 DELMRKFDRLTHN
-972 DRRLN
+972 RHLN

-988 EPEARNGRLQP
+988 EPGSRNGRLQP

-1032 EAYRKK
+1032 EAYYRK
-1038 YNVEPG
+1038 YNAKSS

>member
-1 MRHEKAGQEQHGHTP
+1 MRHEKPGQEQHDHTLNDGHS
-16 NGGWCGGWEPATK
+16 NDWD
-29 EESAKADTPKP
+29 SASKKGSAEIDTPKP

-46 IGEMAMT
+46 IGDMAMT
-53 FAEWLKREDTDKSD
+53 FAEWIKREDTDEPGGYND
-67 RLLDDQNN
+67 V
-75 SDTTTAAQSSEARWG
+75 A
-90 KPDDRNNSDS
+90 
-100 TVTEKSKDN
+100 
-109 ITSLSELIETTLT
+109 TSLNRLIKTTLT
-122 PEQQQEVRQTAAG
+122 PEQQQEVKETA
-135 LTKAIVKDDQPVS
+135 TKLAEAIVKDEQPVS
-148 EELVEKL
+148 SDLAEKL
-155 AAMEQPVRDCTIK
+155 TTMRQPVRDCTIK
-168 EMLFWT
+168 EVLSQAQLEYTKRFDDIFKSEDTPIDRATEFMVSHRLF
-174 QLKYTNEAKARFV
+174 
-187 SPINQVTQFLTDHQ
+187 
-201 LSLENYDGLAKTT
+201 LENYDGLAETT
-214 ISFLEDLLRSSIDVD
+214 VSFLKSLAHFAMDVD
-229 EAPYAYFVNGALN
+229 ETPYTYFVNGALN
-242 DRQVGQQIKLELAKR
+242 DRHVGQQIKAEIAREKTG
-257 KFNSKIN
+257 SQISDIAQ
-264 DVVQEVILSSFA
+264 DVIFEHFVSG
-276 NRKRDTKNLTEFARG
+276 KRDVKNLVEFAG
-291 LKNIGYDVASSDDF
+291 GFKNIGYDMASSDAFMKKCIEHSSTYEDF
-305 LKGCIDFS
+305 PDL
-313 IINVDYPAEGR
+313 NPRHYPIS
-324 PYLQDN
+324 YLQDN

-342 GRLYC
+342 GRLYY
-347 QLLKEDTPPRRG
+347 QLAGVDPYIG
-359 FPEFE
+359 SHFPNIK
-364 YVISLNIC
+364 YTISLDLC

-380 WRQLQIAGLFGVTSP
+380 WRRLQIAGPSGIISP
-395 ADNNFVTHRDIDS
+395 ADNNAVTNRDIDF
-408 FRSLWIDTSTNP
+408 FRQLLVNAGKSQQQPSNF
-420 DRLRGSDLYECFK
+420 SEYFK
-433 DGIPDQSYYDQLA
+433 EGIPDQSYYDQLA
-446 GAPILCDGDRAVEAV
+446 NAPILCDDDQAIETVRR
-461 KCLKNMPLTPEIL
+461 LPNMPMTPEIL
-474 DILGPN
+474 DILGSG

-492 QKGAL
+492 QKGVL
-497 GTFFKS
+497 GIFFKS

-509 TTVDELVKLSQRA
+509 TTVDELIELSQRS

-533 LVNRES
+533 LVDREL

-548 DTILGEEYFGDL
+548 DALLSDEYFSDL
-560 VLYNCRADKLL
+560 VLFDSHADRVL
-571 SAMDEESI
+571 SEMDDEMIE
-579 KQVRQHLD
+579 QVRRHLD
-587 TLSRFNLFDG
+587 TLSRFSLFDG
-597 DRPRMVN
+597 DRARMVN
-604 YAVLAEERQEARQLF
+604 YAVLAEEHWEIGQLF
-619 NELAGVSRLDED
+619 DELTDISELDEA
-631 TRKNL
+631 TRDSL
-636 NLVLQTG
+636 NLVLKTG
-643 NPYGVKSV
+643 NPYGIKTI

-664 ANGDLVSNDVRD
+664 ATNDLVSNDVRD
-676 AYKAISFIMLS
+676 AYKALSFIILS
-687 DFDGCNDANYFDLE
+687 DFNGRNSNYFDLE
-701 TLRRRQVL
+701 ILRQRHVL

-720 RKVDPRNF
+720 SKVDPGNF
-728 GLEYDVERREYVP
+728 GLEFDEKLGEYVP
-741 AHHDDWDAVEFEYD
+741 
-755 DRREEYVSS
+755 SS
-764 DSAATNGVATEKILQ
+764 ESADNAMYNNGEATEKLLQ
-779 TIASSPLCVPVK
+779 TIASSPLCVPVE

-800 KIEGSASDLIDKL
+800 KLEGAGADLVNKL
-813 RHYITDDWN
+813 RHYIIDDWN
-822 KSLINLEATGEGIE
+822 KSLIDLEATGEGIE
-836 HLTIEEGN
+836 HLTIEKDNPEGDVKV
-844 PNGAIEVVK
+844 IK

-1032 EAYRKK
+1032 EAYYRK
-1038 YNVEPG
+1038 YNAKSS

>member
-1 MRHEKAGQEQHGHTP
+1 MRHEKAGQKQHGHTP
-16 NGGWCGGWEPATK
+16 NGGWDDGWEPAVK
-29 EESAKADTPKP
+29 EEPAKADTLKP
-40 PSLRSK
+40 PSFRSK

-53 FAEWLKREDTDKSD
+53 FAEWLKGEDTVKLD
-67 RLLDDQNN
+67 RPPDDQNN
-75 SDTTTAAQSSEARWG
+75 SGTTTATQGSEARWG
-90 KPDDRNNSDS
+90 KPDDRNNSDA

-168 EMLFWT
+168 EVLFWT
-174 QLKYTNEAKARFV
+174 QLKYANEAKAGFV
-187 SPINQVTQFLTDHQ
+187 RPISRVTQFLTDHQ
-201 LSLENYDGLAKTT
+201 LSLESYDGLAKTT
-214 ISFLEDLLRSSIDVD
+214 ISFLEDLPRSSIDVD

-257 KFNSKIN
+257 KFNYKIN
-264 DVVQEVILSSFA
+264 NIARDVILSSFA
-276 NRKRDTKNLTEFARG
+276 NRKRDTENLAEFARG
-291 LKNIGYDVASSDDF
+291 LKNIGYDIASSDDF

-324 PYLQDN
+324 PYLQNN

-347 QLLKEDTPPRRG
+347 QLLEEDTPPRRG

-420 DRLRGSDLYECFK
+420 DRLRDSDLYECFK
-433 DGIPDQSYYDQLA
+433 NGIPDQSYYDQLA

-509 TTVDELVKLSQRA
+509 TTVNELVELSRRA
-522 SSFLDK
+522 GSFLDK

-548 DTILGEEYFGDL
+548 DTILGEKYFGDL
-560 VLYNCRADKLL
+560 VLYDCRADKLL

-587 TLSRFNLFDG
+587 TLSRFDLFDG

-604 YAVLAEERQEARQLF
+604 YAVLAEEHWETGQLF
-619 NELAGVSRLDED
+619 NELANVSRLDED
-631 TRKNL
+631 TRRNL
-636 NLVLQTG
+636 NFVLQTG
-643 NPYGVKSV
+643 NPYGIKTV

-664 ANGDLVSNDVRD
+664 ATGDLVSDDVRD

-687 DFDGCNDANYFDLE
+687 DFDGCNTNHFDLE
-701 TLRRRQVL
+701 TLRQRQVL
-709 TPDDE
+709 TSDDE

-741 AHHDDWDAVEFEYD
+741 AGYDDWGAVEFEYD
-755 DRREEYVSS
+755 ERQGEYISS
-764 DSAATNGVATEKILQ
+764 DSAATNGIATEKLLQ

-800 KIEGSASDLIDKL
+800 KIEGAGSDLENKL
-813 RHYITDDWN
+813 RRYITDDWN
-822 KSLINLEATGEGIE
+822 KSLIDLGATGEGIE
-836 HLTIEEGN
+836 HLTTEEDD
-844 PNGAIEVVK
+844 PKGAIEVVK

-861 LSHTIYGHYNRPDV
+861 LSHTIYGHYLRPDV
-875 FHSLINDPSVWNT
+875 FHALINDPSIWNT

-903 HCGNYL
+903 HYSNYL
-909 QVGSDE
+909 RVGSDE
-915 SSRILLGFN
+915 ASRVLLGFN

-935 PHDGYLQGSLDP
+935 PNDGYLRGSLEL
-947 KMLFSMQFTTC
+947 KMFNVQFTTC
-958 DEHMRQFDKIKHLL
+958 DELMRKFDRLTHN
-972 DRRLN
+972 RHLN
-977 YNEVGLSRMSS
+977 YNEVGLSRISS
-988 EPEARNGRLQP
+988 EPGSRNGRLQP

-1038 YNVEPG
+1038 YNVE